1 MAGQKRKG
9 GTLIKTSTKKHKEDR
24 LDWDNDKEA
33 VDEEKHGWVT
43 EHDQVSA
50 LLVHN
55 RTNSSS
61 SYFHH
66 SGTNYLFT
74 LFIEWK

>member
-1 MAGQKRKG
+1 MAGQKRQG
-9 GTLIKTSTKKHKEDR
+9 EALGKTPSKKQKEQG
-24 LDWDNDKEA
+24 LDQDDDNEA
-33 VDEEKHGWVT
+33 VDEEKHNRVT

-74 LFIEWK
+74 LFIE